1 MKLNWMEV
9 KEVLSEQ
16 ISYANSI
23 CEVMEKLLQEEF
35 LALFK

>member
-23 CEVMEKLLQEEF
+23 SEVMEKLLQEEF